1 MKQLSYHQ
9 KILTPQETFS
19 IKSPHL
25 NISYIEKI
33 EESFSIIIDNVEY
46 KNFPQN
52 TIELFN
58 INSEITIKSYN
69 NYIIITYI

>member
-9 KILTPQETFS
+9 KILTPQGTFS
-19 IKSPHL
+19 IKSSHL
-25 NISYIEKI
+25 NISYIKKI
-33 EESFSIIIDNVEY
+33 EESFSITIDNVEY
-46 KNFPQN
+46 KNFPQD

-58 INSEITIKSYN
+58 IDSEITIKSYN

>member
-1 MKQLSYHQ
+1 MRQFSYHQ
-9 KILTPQETFS
+9 KILTPQGTFS

-25 NISYIEKI
+25 NVSYIKKI
-33 EESFSIIIDNVEY
+33 EDSFSIIINNVEY
-46 KNFPQN
+46 KKFPQN

-58 INSEITIKSYN
+58 VDSEITIKSYN